1 MSVPTLLDIAKLDAG
16 IGYPLIEEAVK
27 LAPELMVV
35 PADTILGT
43 TMELTVRSGLPS
55 VRFRNANEGVPR
67 SKSTY
72 ETRTF
77 QTHILDHQVAVDEQ
91 IVGGARD
98 KGRLLENHASGA
110 MEAAMQYI
118 GSQFYYG
125 TGNDTKGFPG
135 LLAQCKS
142 DAAHTV
148 DAAGAASKTSV
159 WFLRLG
165 RECVEFLFG
174 NGQTVRLNDT
184 WELETVYD
192 DNGNPYKA
200 YTNWMKGRVGMR
212 LANKNCAVRI
222 KNLEEAGTNKKTL
235 NDSLLYSAYEKFT
248 EFGFE
253 PTHIFMNGRSREQ
266 LRNSRTATNSNG
278 TPAPLPT
285 EWEGIPIIRTASIA
299 NDEA

>member
-1 MSVPTLLDIAKLDAG
+1 MSLPTLLDIAKLDAG
-16 IGYPLIEEAVK
+16 IGYPIIEEAVK

-43 TMELTVRSGLPS
+43 TMELTVRTGLPS
-55 VRFRNANEGVPR
+55 VRFRNANEGVAR
-67 SKSTY
+67 SKSSY

-77 QTHILDHQVAVDEQ
+77 QTHILDHQIAVDDQ
-91 IVGGARD
+91 VVNGARD
-98 KGRLLENHASGA
+98 KGRLLENHATGV
-110 MEAAMQYI
+110 MEATMQYI

-125 TGNDTKGFPG
+125 TGNDSKGFPG

-148 DAAGAASKTSV
+148 DAGGAAAKTSV

-174 NGQTVRLNDT
+174 NGQTIRLNDQ

-200 YTNWMKGRVGMR
+200 WTNWMSGRIGMR

-222 KNLEEAGTNKKTL
+222 KNVEESGASKKSL
-235 NDSLLYSAYEKFT
+235 NDSLLFAAYEKFT
-248 EFGFE
+248 EFGME

-266 LRNSRTATNSNG
+266 LRNSRTATNPNG

-299 NDEA
+299 NDES

>member
-1 MSVPTLLDIAKLDAG
+1 
-16 IGYPLIEEAVK
+16 
-27 LAPELMVV
+27 MVV

-91 IVGGARD
+91 IVNGARD

-174 NGQTVRLNDT
+174 NGQTIRLNDT
-184 WELETVYD
+184 WDLETVYD

-200 YTNWMKGRVGMR
+200 YTNWMKGRIGMR

-266 LRNSRTATNSNG
+266 LRNSRTATNASG